1 MLDWKIIA
9 VDNGKQV
16 YTAEHKETGHKVQ
29 IEVPEEHKGVVTAQA
44 YVSAILDAHSHAI
57 ANPAKKPGF
66 FSKLF
71 RKK

>member
-1 MLDWKIIA
+1 MRNWKLVS

-16 YTAEHKETGHKVQ
+16 YTAEHKETHHRVE
-29 IEVPEEHKGVVTAQA
+29 IVVPEEFKDAIAAKT
-44 YVSAILDAHSHAI
+44 YVEAVLSAHSYAI
-57 ANPAKKPGF
+57 ANPAKKPSF